1 MQINYYKIQKA
12 IAEFIYLF
20 IILFFCYTA
29 VNKLMN
35 LESFRT
41 NLVKTSI
48 FSIKTANYFSYLVII
63 IELFVVTV
71 LLFFKQK
78 GLLLFCFLILIFTLY
93 ISFLRFKGF
102 YEVCGCGGIL
112 NGLQYKYHILI
123 NLCLI
128 IGSIYCYLILNK
140 NSDEK

>member
-1 MQINYYKIQKA
+1 MQIKKYKIQKT

-41 NLVKTSI
+41 NLVKTSVFTFEI
-48 FSIKTANYFSYLVII
+48 ANYFSYLVII
-63 IELFVVTV
+63 LEIFVVII

-78 GLLLFCFLILIFTLY
+78 GLLLFCFIILIFTLY
-93 ISFLRFKGF
+93 ISFLNFKGF

-112 NGLQYKYHILI
+112 NGLQYKYHLLI
-123 NLCLI
+123 NLSLI
-128 IGSIYCYLILNK
+128 ISSLYCYLILNK
-140 NSDEK
+140 ANNEK